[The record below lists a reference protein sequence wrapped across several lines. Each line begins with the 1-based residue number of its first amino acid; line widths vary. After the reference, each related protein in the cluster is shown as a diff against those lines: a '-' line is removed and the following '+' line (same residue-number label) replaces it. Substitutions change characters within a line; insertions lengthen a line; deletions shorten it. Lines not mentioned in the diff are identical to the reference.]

1 MNNYREMEYK
11 RETSSVILKL
21 MGLDKVPSQN
31 SPVRNR
37 HKVLSEDYLQKV
49 ASIGVRKKRS
59 SHQHHSFGTSSDK
72 KERSNDVLKVVKII
86 RRDKNHNPSKENLLH
101 QQKTNNRLRI
111 VVHGGDG
118 LFETYRFSKSQFDG
132 EDVTFNSRISV
143 TKANP
148 GKEGNGEIKRNIR
161 CKVGFSYSFARK
173 VPIRKSLGAASIF
186 SDNCGTL
193 TTEDLFQ
200 KYWGLRKN
208 VSANRS
214 NEKSENQNINQK
226 DCSEDMNLNSSS
238 EKSNSFSSYFSSN
251 ETENCTDLHK
261 MKKRCYRNDLSE
273 TEPMLS
279 QLSSSDPSPSFIE
292 SQILQQTCLMNEDV
306 KNNEDGDI
314 SKKITMSLGSS
325 VDFLVLDAKSKVVGC
340 SDNTSTTE
348 QSESK
353 VSVITLGDIDS
364 LSHSSCASKQQETS
378 ECQEDSAY
386 SLCTEADTDSLG
398 NFQGA
403 FEPSPI
409 SVLDSTFSE
418 DISVISECGGSGVY
432 DSSDVDDEGLELNVS
447 SDEDYGN
454 ESVGDFEEKKDITG
468 LSRTEESRDFSYVVE
483 VLTEAGI
490 SNANLFK
497 DISTW
502 HSAECPIS
510 PSVFETLEKKFGEQQ
525 LWKRSERR
533 LLFDRINLGLLEILR
548 PYLYVP
554 MMEKP
559 VSRRMNSEPSQNMIE
574 DEMWGLLVSQEKKA
588 GKESADNMLGG
599 REIRWIELGEDV
611 EDIVREIVKLL
622 VEELVDDIVGLE
634 NF

>member
-86 RRDKNHNPSKENLLH
+86 RRDKNHNLSKENLLH

-111 VVHGGDG
+111 VVHGGDR
-118 LFETYRFSKSQFDG
+118 LFETYRLSKSQFDG

-173 VPIRKSLGAASIF
+173 VPIRKSLGAASII

-193 TTEDLFQ
+193 TKEDLFQ

-208 VSANRS
+208 VSANQS

-238 EKSNSFSSYFSSN
+238 EKSNSFSCYFSSN

-261 MKKRCYRNDLSE
+261 VKKRCYRNDMSE

-279 QLSSSDPSPSFIE
+279 HLSSSDPSPSFIE

-306 KNNEDGDI
+306 KNNEDGDM
-314 SKKITMSLGSS
+314 SKKIAMSLDSS
-325 VDFLVLDAKSKVVGC
+325 VDLLVLDAKTKLVSC
-340 SDNTSTTE
+340 SDNTSTMQ
-348 QSESK
+348 QSEST
-353 VSVITLGDIDS
+353 VSVITLEDIDS
-364 LSHSSCASKQQETS
+364 LSHSSYASKQQVS
-378 ECQEDSAY
+378 IF
-386 SLCTEADTDSLG
+386 L
-398 NFQGA
+398 
-403 FEPSPI
+403 
-409 SVLDSTFSE
+409 LDYYDCSYFFIKLFS
-418 DISVISECGGSGVY
+418 I
-432 DSSDVDDEGLELNVS
+432 
-447 SDEDYGN
+447 
-454 ESVGDFEEKKDITG
+454 
-468 LSRTEESRDFSYVVE
+468 
-483 VLTEAGI
+483 
-490 SNANLFK
+490 
-497 DISTW
+497 
-502 HSAECPIS
+502 
-510 PSVFETLEKKFGEQQ
+510 
-525 LWKRSERR
+525 
-533 LLFDRINLGLLEILR
+533 
-548 PYLYVP
+548 
-554 MMEKP
+554 
-559 VSRRMNSEPSQNMIE
+559 
-574 DEMWGLLVSQEKKA
+574 
-588 GKESADNMLGG
+588 
-599 REIRWIELGEDV
+599 
-611 EDIVREIVKLL
+611 
-622 VEELVDDIVGLE
+622 
-634 NF
+634 

>member
-59 SHQHHSFGTSSDK
+59 SVQHHSFGTSSDK

-86 RRDKNHNPSKENLLH
+86 CRDKNHNPSKENLLH

-173 VPIRKSLGAASIF
+173 VPIRKSLGAASII